1 MIGNNRHSDRT
12 FVSEHICIRLALF
25 AVRPCSLSPSLSPS
39 LFLLPFLPSLSR
51 FRQPSSSRPPVSR
64 FRFSPPSFSF
74 NARASVL
81 LLLSE
86 SPSSSLSLSRS
97 LFPPPSNPASS
108 SNQRSGQLSRYVHPL
123 VPSLFFS
130 SYLSLCFI
138 PSLFPRAGPRSFF
151 IPLPGWPIVP
161 SLSLPIPLP
170 PPADSLS
177 PMFIYRDRL
186 VCRGVH
192 HTWPR
197 VSVYVQ
203 ELARGTHQFRPRCI
217 SLCGAASFPG
227 SSLLG
232 VHTLVTLCARV
243 RFERV

>member
-86 SPSSSLSLSRS
+86 SPSSSLSLSLSLAIPLLSSIESSFLVQPTIRSALSLRASPRSFSLLFILSLS
-97 LFPPPSNPASS
+97 LFHSVS
-108 SNQRSGQLSRYVHPL
+108 LSPGW
-123 VPSLFFS
+123 STLFFHPS
-130 SYLSLCFI
+130 ARLAHRSFSITPHPSPTPRGFSFADVYISRQVGMQGRTSYVATCECVRARVGARNTPIPPTMYLSLWSRVL
-138 PSLFPRAGPRSFF
+138 PWLV
-151 IPLPGWPIVP
+151 PLGSAYIGNIVCTCQ
-161 SLSLPIPLP
+161 
-170 PPADSLS
+170 
-177 PMFIYRDRL
+177 
-186 VCRGVH
+186 V
-192 HTWPR
+192 
-197 VSVYVQ
+197 
-203 ELARGTHQFRPRCI
+203 
-217 SLCGAASFPG
+217 
-227 SSLLG
+227 
-232 VHTLVTLCARV
+232 
-243 RFERV
+243 

>member
-1 MIGNNRHSDRT
+1 MHSSR
-12 FVSEHICIRLALF
+12 
-25 AVRPCSLSPSLSPS
+25 SLRRPS
-39 LFLLPFLPSLSR
+39 LFALSLSITLS
-51 FRQPSSSRPPVSR
+51 FSPSISSLSFSLPPTFLVSSSCISLPLFPSFFLFQRSCICS
-64 FRFSPPSFSF
+64 SPPLGITLF
-74 NARASVL
+74 L
-81 LLLSE
+81 
-86 SPSSSLSLSRS
+86 SLSLSRS

-138 PSLFPRAGPRSFF
+138 PSLFPRADPRSFF